1 MLFAILAPPFWD
13 QIERMSHPDKRELYT
28 ALRQVYG
35 SAMANGPFSIIIG
48 HSGGMIGLADRA
60 KLRPLVAA
68 RSGDLFLLASE
79 ESAIRSRRARSR
91 TASGRRRP
99 ASRRKGCCARRPAR
113 RGCCRRTSAQ
123 RGGPA

>member
-1 MLFAILAPPFWD
+1 
-13 QIERMSHPDKRELYT
+13 

-79 ESAIRSRRARSR
+79 ESAIRAVAPEPDSIWSPKAGFPAEGVLRAPDEPAVAAEERQWSPGER
-91 TASGRRRP
+91 QWSSGERQWSP
-99 ASRRKGCCARRPAR
+99 GVAGA
-113 RGCCRRTSAQ
+113 
-123 RGGPA
+123 